1 MRSAAARVTSA
12 AVDPSFSP
20 RRTLKRGAL
29 IAAANWPTIVIQASA
44 DAVFKVVVALP
55 VVGGI
60 VLAALVIGAEPA
72 ALLTL
77 DVRDMGTTVFA
88 LLTARPA
95 TLTAFIAAVGTAV
108 LGVSTLAFLIKAG
121 TVAIVVASERSTGPV
136 EDPVSQ
142 EYVAMSA
149 GFSVEQFNTA
159 VRRFGARFVRLGYG
173 LLAAY
178 ALSGAAYFQVV
189 VGAGTAGAWA
199 SAAAATASLV
209 VWITVVNL
217 LYLLVQV
224 VMTAED
230 CGVLAACRR
239 VVVLV
244 ARAWPVVIRVCAL
257 VLAIIAGATIASLL
271 ATAALGFVAFVPFF
285 WLAVLPLQ
293 LGAWVVRALVQQF
306 ISLGAVAAYA
316 SVYRTQN

>member
-1 MRSAAARVTSA
+1 M
-12 AVDPSFSP
+12 DPSFSP

-29 IAAANWPTIVIQASA
+29 VAAANWPTVVIQASA

-77 DVRDMGTTVFA
+77 DVRDMGAAVFA

-95 TLTAFIAAVGTAV
+95 TLAAFVAAVGTAV
-108 LGVSTLAFLIKAG
+108 IGASALACLVKAG
-121 TVAIVVASERSTGPV
+121 TVAMIVGAERDAGPV
-136 EDPVSQ
+136 EDPAAHRPF
-142 EYVAMSA
+142 VASSD
-149 GFSVEQFNTA
+149 FSVERFA
-159 VRRFGARFVRLGYG
+159 ASVRRLGPRFVRLGCG

-178 ALSGAAYFQVV
+178 GGSVGLYFQLVFR
-189 VGAGTAGAWA
+189 ASEEGAWVG
-199 SAAAATASLV
+199 AAAATATLV
-209 VWITVVNL
+209 AWITVVNL

-224 VMTAED
+224 VMAAED
-230 CGVLAACRR
+230 CGVLAACGR
-239 VVVLV
+239 VLSLLV
-244 ARAWPVVIRVCAL
+244 RAWPALVRLCGL
-257 VLAIIAGATIASLL
+257 VLAIVAGATVASLL

-293 LGAWVVRALVQQF
+293 LAAWVVRALVQQF
-306 ISLGAVAAYA
+306 IALGAVAAYA
-316 SVYRTQN
+316 SVYRTARPAPS

>member
-1 MRSAAARVTSA
+1 
-12 AVDPSFSP
+12 VDPSFSP

-44 DAVFKVVVALP
+44 DAIFKAVVALP

-88 LLTARPA
+88 LLAARPV
-95 TLTAFIAAVGTAV
+95 TLAAFVAAVGTAV
-108 LGVSTLAFLIKAG
+108 AGASVLAFLVKAG
-121 TVAIVVASERSTGPV
+121 SVAIIVTSERETGPV
-136 EDPVSQ
+136 EEPHPAGHLAVSP
-142 EYVAMSA
+142 
-149 GFSVEQFNTA
+149 GFSVAQFSDA
-159 VRRFGARFVRLGYG
+159 VRRFGPRFIRLGCA

-189 VGAGTAGAWA
+189 FGAGRPGAWA
-199 SAAAATASLV
+199 SAAAATAMLV

-217 LYLLVQV
+217 LYLLAQV
-224 VMTAED
+224 VMTSED

-239 VVVLV
+239 VLALV
-244 ARAWPVVIRVCAL
+244 ARHWRVVARVCAF
-257 VLAIIAGATIASLL
+257 VLAIVAGATVASLL

-293 LGAWVVRALVQQF
+293 LGAWLLRAFVQQL
-306 ISLGAVAAYA
+306 ISLSAVAAYA
-316 SVYRTQN
+316 CVYRTRTL

>member
-1 MRSAAARVTSA
+1 M
-12 AVDPSFSP
+12 DPSFSP

-44 DAVFKVVVALP
+44 DAIFKVVVALP

-95 TLTAFIAAVGTAV
+95 TLAAFIAAVGTAV
-108 LGVSTLAFLIKAG
+108 VGASALAFLVKAG
-121 TVAIVVASERSTGPV
+121 TVTIVVRSERTTGPV
-136 EDPVSQ
+136 EDPESLDSVTVSPR
-142 EYVAMSA
+142 
-149 GFSVEQFNTA
+149 FSVEQFNVA
-159 VRRFGARFVRLGYG
+159 VRRFGPRFVRLGCG

-178 ALSGAAYFQVV
+178 AVSGAAYFQVV
-189 VGAGTAGAWA
+189 FGAGAAGAWA

-209 VWITVVNL
+209 IWITVVNL
-217 LYLLVQV
+217 LYLLAQV
-224 VMTAED
+224 VMAAED
-230 CGVLAACRR
+230 CGVFSACRR

-244 ARAWPVVIRVCAL
+244 VRAWPAVFRVCAL

-316 SVYRTQN
+316 SVYREQGSRTMTAVP